1 MCELH
6 QWLIPVNFVKL
17 PNLLEG
23 IVNKYYIFLSIHKF
37 TWWNQLKPNE
47 DLRISYQ
54 LLSVTFGI
62 FMMMLLFYFLVI
74 VSRLLCSEH
83 FSSLRKHI
91 WLAVYT
97 ILISISKLPHSQ
109 SLWRNQMQIAD
120 EAKSNIVHQF
130 CSPMWRFPAN
140 ILKDNTVKYLV
151 RIISG
156 LAFLRASRTFIILVN

>member
-1 MCELH
+1 MIDPSKLREITQFVRGYSEQILH
-6 QWLIPVNFVKL
+6 FPFNPQIHLIEPTEAKWGFKDQ
-17 PNLLEG
+17 
-23 IVNKYYIFLSIHKF
+23 LSTIIGYV
-37 TWWNQLKPNE
+37 W
-47 DLRISYQ
+47 
-54 LLSVTFGI
+54 
-62 FMMMLLFYFLVI
+62 YFHDDVI
-74 VSRLLCSEH
+74 VL
-83 FSSLRKHI
+83 FSSNSFQIVVFWTFFKFEKIHLM
-91 WLAVYT
+91 AVYT